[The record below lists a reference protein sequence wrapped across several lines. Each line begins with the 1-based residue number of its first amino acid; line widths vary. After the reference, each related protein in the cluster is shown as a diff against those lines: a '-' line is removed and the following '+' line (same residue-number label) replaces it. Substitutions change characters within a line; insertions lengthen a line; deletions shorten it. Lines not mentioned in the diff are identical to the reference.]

1 MKKTLLAILATVAMV
16 ACSNDEI
23 VREAA
28 PEAIGFDNAFVE
40 NSTRSVN
47 DPSFTNTA
55 TGIFADFAVYGY
67 VENAVLFPGIT
78 VAKTINND
86 DLSSTWKYGGT
97 QYWVAGAKYNFAA
110 IAPKTNGGW
119 TNASTAVVDGN
130 SAITTSFTFTN
141 NGTTDL
147 LYDEVENLPG
157 KVSGND
163 AVGFD
168 FRHILSKVKFSFL
181 NNYNV
186 ESAKIAVNSI
196 KIENAYTTA
205 EVALS
210 NSATTWSNHS
220 NTGLELVF
228 GNASDNEATEEKENA
243 ADATYGCGKT
253 YESLNE
259 RFLIPGAIPA
269 VTGVDGITNAYKV
282 TFLVDLY
289 INDVKVNATP
299 YQHTAYVEFTPVAG
313 YAYDIKAEITPA
325 NIDPSHAQ
333 EPIEFTVNTIG
344 AWTENNIEAPGYEAP
359 VTPDQN

>member
-28 PEAIGFDNAFVE
+28 PEAIGFDNAFVN

-47 DPSFTNTA
+47 DPSLTA
-55 TGIFADFAVYGY
+55 TSLTDFTVYGY
-67 VENAVLFPGIT
+67 VENAVLFPGT
-78 VAKTINND
+78 VVNKTINNT
-86 DLSSTWKYGGT
+86 DLSSAWKYDGT

-186 ESAKIAVNSI
+186 KSAKIDVTNV
-196 KIENAYTTA
+196 KIENAYA
-205 EVALS
+205 NANVALT
-210 NSATTWSNHS
+210 NAATTWSDWAND
-220 NTGLELVF
+220 TLELDF
-228 GNASDNEATEEKENA
+228 GFASDNEATTGDKESVA
-243 ADATYGCGKT
+243 VTYDCGKT

-259 RFLIPGAIPA
+259 LFLIPGAAPSVTYA
-269 VTGVDGITNAYKV
+269 VENADGSTSNVTKNAYKV
-282 TFLVDLY
+282 SFDVNLY
-289 INDVKVNATP
+289 INGTKVNSVA
-299 YQHTAYVEFTPVAG
+299 YHHVAYVELVPQAG
-313 YAYDIKAEITPA
+313 YAYDIKAEINAT
-325 NIDPSHAQ
+325 NIDPEHAQ
-333 EPIEFTVNTIG
+333 EPIEFTVNPIG
-344 AWTENNIEAPGYEAP
+344 NWTEGAVNM
-359 VTPDQN
+359 